1 VARSVA
7 LSGLVNSQQL
17 YLRDGEVVLYRR
29 RHSLQYQCRYKLA
42 DGTWCRR
49 STAKASLELA
59 AHAACEL
66 YDEARFRQRLG
77 LAHRA
82 QSVAHLAELTAREL
96 RQQIDL
102 GHGKSVYGSYL
113 SCIER
118 YFIPFFTHQ
127 HLESLTHSDITEF
140 ELWRN
145 KQMQKQPK
153 ASTLQNFASAW
164 NKVIATAVEHGY
176 ISERVPVPRMQVK
189 GFKSQPRAAFTE
201 SEIAQL
207 RSYMATWVEGSSK
220 ANKSTESEMRHLL
233 RDYIE
238 MLLLTGMRH
247 GTEALGVR
255 WKDVCWHTQGDKRY
269 LRIWVNGK
277 TGGRWLIAKHAALE
291 VLERLHARHA
301 ALNTQSLETT
311 LQGEG
316 NDKVKKA
323 ANHLVFTFSNGYQPT
338 SLNGAFKRLMR
349 DSGLLKDA
357 KGQNRTLYSLR
368 HTYATLELLRA
379 NTDIHTLAKQM
390 GNSAAVIERHY
401 SKLTPTMAAEGLS
414 Q

>member
-1 VARSVA
+1 MADSVA
-7 LSGLVNSQQL
+7 LNIVVNSQQL
-17 YLRDGEVVLYRR
+17 HLRDGEVVLYRR

-82 QSVAHLAELTAREL
+82 QSVAHLAHLTAREL
-96 RQQIDL
+96 RRQMDL

-164 NKVIATAVEHGY
+164 NKVIASAVEHGY

-189 GFKSQPRAAFTE
+189 GIKSQPRAAFTE
-201 SEIAQL
+201 AEVQQL

-220 ANKSTESEMRHLL
+220 ANKSTESDMRHLL

-238 MLLLTGMRH
+238 ILLLTGMRH

-255 WKDVCWHTQGDKRY
+255 WKDVCWHMQGGKRY

-277 TGGRWLIAKHAALE
+277 TGGRWLIAKHAAVA
-291 VLERLHARHA
+291 VLERLHARQT
-301 ALNTQSLETT
+301 ALNSQSLETT

-316 NDKVKKA
+316 IEKS

-349 DSGLLKDA
+349 DSGLLNDA
-357 KGQNRTLYSLR
+357 NAQNRTLYSLR

-390 GNSAAVIERHY
+390 GNSAVVIERHY
-401 SKLTPTMAAEGLS
+401 SKLTATMAADRLA
-414 Q
+414 

>member
-1 VARSVA
+1 M
-7 LSGLVNSQQL
+7 
-17 YLRDGEVVLYRR
+17 
-29 RHSLQYQCRYKLA
+29 
-42 DGTWCRR
+42 
-49 STAKASLELA
+49 
-59 AHAACEL
+59 
-66 YDEARFRQRLG
+66 
-77 LAHRA
+77 
-82 QSVAHLAELTAREL
+82 
-96 RQQIDL
+96 DL

-189 GFKSQPRAAFTE
+189 GAKSQPRAAFTE
-201 SEIAQL
+201 SEVQQL
-207 RSYMATWVEGSSK
+207 RNYMATWVEGSSK

-255 WKDVCWHTQGDKRY
+255 WKDVCWHTQGSKRY

-291 VLERLHARHA
+291 VLQRLHHRQT
-301 ALNTQSLETT
+301 ALNSQSLETT
-311 LQGEG
+311 LLGEG
-316 NDKVKKA
+316 SDKANKA

-349 DSGLLKDA
+349 DSGLLQDA
-357 KGQNRTLYSLR
+357 NAQNRTLYSLR
-368 HTYATLELLRA
+368 HTYATFELLRA
-379 NTDIHTLAKQM
+379 STDIHTLAKQM

-401 SKLTPTMAAEGLS
+401 SKLTATMAAERLA
-414 Q
+414 

>member
-1 VARSVA
+1 MARSAA
-7 LSGLVNSQQL
+7 LNIFVNPKQL
-17 YLRDGEVVLYRR
+17 HLRDGAVVLYRR

-82 QSVAHLAELTAREL
+82 QSVAHLVQLTAREL
-96 RQQIDL
+96 RRQIDL

-189 GFKSQPRAAFTE
+189 GVKSQPRAAFTE

-255 WKDVCWHTQGDKRY
+255 WKDVCWHTQEGKRY
-269 LRIWVNGK
+269 LRIWVHGQ
-277 TGGRWLIAKHAALE
+277 TGGRWLSAKHAAE
-291 VLERLHARHA
+291 AVLERLHARQT

-311 LQGEG
+311 LLGEG
-316 NDKVKKA
+316 VEKS
-323 ANHLVFTFSNGYQPT
+323 ANHLLFTFSNGYQPT

-349 DSGLLKDA
+349 DSGLLQDA
-357 KGQNRTLYSLR
+357 NAQNRTLYSLR

-390 GNSAAVIERHY
+390 GNSASVIERHY
-401 SKLTPTMAAEGLS
+401 SKLTATMAAERLA
-414 Q
+414 

>member
-1 VARSVA
+1 MARSVA
-7 LSGLVNSQQL
+7 LNIFVNAKQL
-17 YLRDGEVVLYRR
+17 HLRDGEVVLYRR
-29 RHSLQYQCRYKLA
+29 RHSLQYQCRYKLT
-42 DGTWCRR
+42 DGTRCRR

-59 AHAACEL
+59 ALAACGL

-77 LAHRA
+77 LARRA

-96 RQQIDL
+96 RRQMDL

-127 HLESLTHSDITEF
+127 HLETLTHSDITEF

-164 NKVIATAVEHGY
+164 NKVITTAVAHGY

-189 GFKSQPRAAFTE
+189 GAKSQPRAAFTE
-201 SEIAQL
+201 SEVAQL
-207 RSYMATWVEGSSK
+207 PSYMATWVEGSSK

-255 WKDVCWHTQGDKRY
+255 WKDVCWHTQEGKRY

-291 VLERLHARHA
+291 VLQRLHGRHA
-301 ALNTQSLETT
+301 ALNSQSLETT
-311 LQGEG
+311 LLGEG
-316 NDKVKKA
+316 VEKS
-323 ANHLVFTFSNGYQPT
+323 ANHLLFTFSNGYQPT

-357 KGQNRTLYSLR
+357 DGQNRTLYSLR

-379 NTDIHTLAKQM
+379 STDIHTLAKQM
-390 GNSAAVIERHY
+390 GNSASVIERHY
-401 SKLTPTMAAEGLS
+401 SKLTATMAADRLS
-414 Q
+414 R